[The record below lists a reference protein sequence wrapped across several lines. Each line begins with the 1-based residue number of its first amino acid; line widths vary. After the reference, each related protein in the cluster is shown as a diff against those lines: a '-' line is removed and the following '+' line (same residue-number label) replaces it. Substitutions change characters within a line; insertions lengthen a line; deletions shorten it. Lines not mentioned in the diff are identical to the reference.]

1 MAKQT
6 LRRKKHK
13 KSRRLQRKSLGL
25 QRKSRR
31 LHRKSLGLQRKSL
44 GLHRKSRIQRGGRI
58 LTMLELY
65 TALMSELLD
74 EVYLTHGLPDSQLI
88 RYQLIR
94 YINNF
99 FVNPRNFIK
108 CIKARMVQENNEAFS
123 FGQVITTTTTETS
136 GIYNNDN
143 LFVVNKF
150 LSEPKL
156 QEKWFEF
163 VKSLQD
169 TIDNMFDSHI
179 DMVTQVKGR
188 RRYDLTNPKDI
199 EYLRDYINR
208 LKEGDGLGKN
218 ALHKALDRIIQWQKD
233 ETTGKPTPSSF
244 LKDIIKQVEDN
255 YPAAAAEIN
264 KPKLT
269 TLTTLT
275 DDKQKQLKIY
285 TSFVSDSATLYIYN
299 PNGKF
304 IIANTFAD
312 KSAQNVR
319 GGLKQIHPIITRSF
333 VYSNLQ
339 VGTYILVLES
349 FPEQYRSDELILTV
363 SDPNKLPEVETRAAA
378 TTGAAATP
386 RAAATGET
394 GETTV
399 DRSYAPEGWVFQGNV
414 WKGPTG
420 GYMPVDTYKPRPGA
434 AADQLP
440 EGWKAL
446 TDPAS
451 GKIYYANIT
460 TEQSQWERPVA
471 SAEINKPK
479 LTANKNTLKRGESV
493 SITPSFESD
502 SATLYVTFNGKTMEA
517 NSDVDGSAIDV
528 RGGLKQIHKKQ
539 FTYFNLPAGEY
550 TFQLIEFPN
559 IQHQSDPLKITVSEA
574 TEAGAVASS
583 RPRVD
588 LLQQLVD
595 MDEKNK

>member
-31 LHRKSLGLQRKSL
+31 LQRKS
-44 GLHRKSRIQRGGRI
+44 RSQRGGRI
-58 LTMLELY
+58 LTRLEIY
-65 TALMSELLD
+65 AALMSELLD

-108 CIKARMVQENNEAFS
+108 CIKARMVEENSDNLS
-123 FGQVITTTTTETS
+123 FGQVITTTKTTTS

-169 TIDNMFDSHI
+169 TIDNMFNSNLDIAVS
-179 DMVTQVKGR
+179 GL
-188 RRYDLTNPKDI
+188 RYDLTNPDHIKQ
-199 EYLRDYINR
+199 LRKYINT
-208 LKEGDGLGKN
+208 LKEDDGLGRN
-218 ALHKALDRIIQWQKD
+218 ALHKALNRMLKNVQPEPSHFLRYII
-233 ETTGKPTPSSF
+233 E
-244 LKDIIKQVEDN
+244 QVERD
-255 YPAAAAEIN
+255 YPAAAEKIN

-285 TSFVSDSATLYIYN
+285 TSFVSDSATLYIYL

-312 KSAQNVR
+312 ESAINEP

-333 VYSNLQ
+333 VYRKLSP
-339 VGTYILVLES
+339 GEYILVLES
-349 FPEQYRSDELILTV
+349 FPEQYRSDQLILTV

-386 RAAATGET
+386 RAAATGAAT
-394 GETTV
+394 TTV
-399 DRSYAPEGWVFQGNV
+399 DTRQYAPEGFELKGNV
-414 WKGPTG
+414 WEGPGGVYPQDLYQPRPKGPE
-420 GYMPVDTYKPRPGA
+420 VA

-440 EGWKAL
+440 DRWIAL

-451 GKIYYANIT
+451 GKIYYANIAKK
-460 TEQSQWERPVA
+460 QSQWERPV
-471 SAEINKPK
+471 SA
-479 LTANKNTLKRGESV
+479 A
-493 SITPSFESD
+493 
-502 SATLYVTFNGKTMEA
+502 A
-517 NSDVDGSAIDV
+517 
-528 RGGLKQIHKKQ
+528 
-539 FTYFNLPAGEY
+539 
-550 TFQLIEFPN
+550 
-559 IQHQSDPLKITVSEA
+559 A
-574 TEAGAVASS
+574 TEPAQ
-583 RPRVD
+583 PYIMD
-588 LLQQLVD
+588 LLEELEKLQQNNELIDWNVRMQDGKIIYYKGNKIAESLLDAKIVD
-595 MDEKNK
+595 ALEDD

>member
-13 KSRRLQRKSLGL
+13 KSRRLQRKSHGL

-94 YINNF
+94 YIKHF
-99 FVNPRNFIK
+99 FGNPRNFIK

-123 FGQVITTTTTETS
+123 FGQVITTTTSTTS
-136 GIYNNDN
+136 GTYNNDN
-143 LFVVNKF
+143 KF
-150 LSEPKL
+150 ALNFSSEP
-156 QEKWFEF
+156 QIKWFEF
-163 VKSLQD
+163 VKSLQN

-179 DMVTQVKGR
+179 DMVTKVKGR

-208 LKEGDGLGKN
+208 LKEGDGKN
-218 ALHKALDRIIQWQKD
+218 ALHKALNRIIQWQKD
-233 ETTGKPTPSSF
+233 ETGQPEPSSF
-244 LKDIIKQVEDN
+244 LKDIIAQVEGV
-255 YPAAAAEIN
+255 YPAATAEIN

-285 TSFVSDSATLYIYN
+285 TSFVSDSATLYIYH
-299 PNGKF
+299 PNGNF

-312 KSAQNVR
+312 KLAPDVR

-333 VYSNLQ
+333 FYSTLP
-339 VGTYILVLES
+339 VGTHELVLES
-349 FPEQYRSDELILTV
+349 FPEKYRSDPLILKV
-363 SDPNKLPEVETRAAA
+363 SDRNKLPEVETRAAA
-378 TTGAAATP
+378 TTGAAAIP
-386 RAAATGET
+386 RPVARPGAATGET
-394 GETTV
+394 GV
-399 DRSYAPEGWVFQGNV
+399 DTRSYAPEGWVFQGNV

-451 GKIYYANIT
+451 NIT

-493 SITPSFESD
+493 SITTLFGCE
-502 SATLYVTFNGKTMEA
+502 SATLYVTFNGNKLIA
-517 NSDVDGSAIDV
+517 NSDVDISAIDV
-528 RGGLKQIHKKQ
+528 QGGLKQTHKKQ

-583 RPRVD
+583 PPQVD
-588 LLQQLVD
+588 LLKKLVN
-595 MDEKNK
+595 MDLTK

>member
-25 QRKSRR
+25 QRKS
-31 LHRKSLGLQRKSL
+31 LGLQRKS
-44 GLHRKSRIQRGGRI
+44 RSQRGGRI
-58 LTMLELY
+58 LTRLEIY
-65 TALMSELLD
+65 AALMSELLD

-150 LSEPKL
+150 LSEPNL

-349 FPEQYRSDELILTV
+349 FPEQYRSDPLILKV
-363 SDPNKLPEVETRAAA
+363 SDRNKLPEVETRAAA
-378 TTGAAATP
+378 TTGAAAIP
-386 RAAATGET
+386 RPVARPGAATGET
-394 GETTV
+394 GV
-399 DRSYAPEGWVFQGNV
+399 DTRSYAPEGWVFQGNV
-414 WKGPTG
+414 WKGPNG

-574 TEAGAVASS
+574 T
-583 RPRVD
+583 
-588 LLQQLVD
+588 
-595 MDEKNK
+595 